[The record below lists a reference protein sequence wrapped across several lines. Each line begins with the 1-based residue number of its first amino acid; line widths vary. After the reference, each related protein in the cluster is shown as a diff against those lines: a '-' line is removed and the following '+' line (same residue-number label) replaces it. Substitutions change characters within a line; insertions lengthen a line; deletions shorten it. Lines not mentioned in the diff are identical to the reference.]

1 MPEPKDR
8 VRRIPLFGAAVAA
21 LLVVMGAAQ
30 ITSAIQETQ
39 TWDEGYHLLAGY
51 TYWKTGDYTLNP
63 EHPPLSKLLCAL
75 PLLALNPALPVNA
88 AASGSG
94 NLLQIVDVFLYEN
107 RVGADRMLL
116 AARLMTIVV
125 TLLLGLAMA
134 LWARRRFGE
143 PAALAA
149 LFLFAFDPNLIAH
162 GRYVTSDLMAAAG
175 VFLATITWARW
186 VETRRWR
193 DLVLAGVVLGLA
205 LTTKF
210 SVAFLPLPLAAL
222 YWFRRWQEGRGRL
235 SIRHFAVGVVLA
247 GILAVGVIA
256 VVYGPAT
263 IRSLHGP
270 KLGRVVNW
278 STRLGSTL
286 GWVGKRLGLPA
297 HPFILGLTYV
307 SAHNES
313 GHEAYLMGAVSEK
326 GWWYYFPVVFGL
338 KTPAA
343 TLALL
348 AIAVAAALLALARAG
363 PRRWSLR
370 RIPFEWVVVTL
381 PALVYFAFAMTSQI
395 NIGVRHILPIYP
407 FLFVALG
414 AAAMKAK
421 WSRRALPVLLLA
433 LAIESAAVYPHYLS
447 FFNLFAG
454 GPANGPKYLVD
465 SNADWGQDIKHL
477 KVYIDRN
484 RIDKLCIC
492 YFGRARMSYYGIDN
506 YQAVPSTEEMR
517 KGAQPDCVAAV
528 SATAL
533 EGAYVGL
540 ETFRWLRERQPM
552 AKVGYSI
559 YLYDLR
565 RP

>member
-1 MPEPKDR
+1 M
-8 VRRIPLFGAAVAA
+8 G
-21 LLVVMGAAQ
+21 VVQ
-30 ITSAIQETQ
+30 VTSAIQETQ
-39 TWDEGYHLLAGY
+39 TFDEGFHLLAGY
-51 TYWKTGDYTLNP
+51 CYLKTGDYTLNR

-75 PLLALNPALPVNA
+75 PLLALNPTLPVNDPVWK
-88 AASGSG
+88 SG
-94 NLLQIVDVFLYEN
+94 NLLQVVDLFLYEN

-116 AARLMTIVV
+116 AARLVTIAV

-134 LWARRRFGE
+134 LWARHRFGE

-149 LFLFAFDPNLIAH
+149 LSLFAFDPNLIAH

-175 VFLATITWARW
+175 VFLSVITWARW
-186 VETRRWR
+186 VETKRWR
-193 DLVLAGVVLGLA
+193 DLALAGLVLGLA

-235 SIRHFAVGVVLA
+235 SLLHFAAGVVLA
-247 GILAVGVIA
+247 SVLAVGVIA
-256 VVYGPAT
+256 AVYGPAT
-263 IRSLHGP
+263 IQSLHGP
-270 KLGRVVNW
+270 KLGHVVNW

-297 HPFILGLTYV
+297 HPYILGFTDV
-307 SAHNES
+307 AAHNEG
-313 GHEAYLMGAVSEK
+313 GHETYLMGAVSKK
-326 GWWYYFPVVFGL
+326 GWWYYFPVVFAL

-343 TLALL
+343 TLGLL
-348 AIAVAAALLALARAG
+348 AIAAGVALLALARAG

-370 RIPFEWVVVTL
+370 RIPFEWVVITL
-381 PALVYFAFAMTSQI
+381 PALVYFAIAMASQI
-395 NIGVRHILPIYP
+395 NLGVRHILPIYP

-414 AAAMKAK
+414 AAAMKTK

-433 LAIESAAVYPHYLS
+433 LAIESAAIYPHYLS

-465 SNADWGQDIKHL
+465 SNVDWGQDIKHL
-477 KVYIDRN
+477 KIYIDRN
-484 RIDKLCIC
+484 RIDKLCIG
-492 YFGRARMSYYGIDN
+492 YFGRARMSYYGIDH
-506 YQAVPSTEEMR
+506 YEAVPSTDEMR

-540 ETFRWLRERQPM
+540 ETFRWLRQRQPM

-565 RP
+565 RGKSVGKSGDLPYVGAE